1 MIQNQG
7 EQDCSNCGFP
17 VERGPTK
24 ELYITVDMADML
36 GSTDNNR
43 IVEYKTK

>member
-1 MIQNQG
+1 M
-7 EQDCSNCGFP
+7 F
-17 VERGPTK
+17 
-24 ELYITVDMADML
+24 ELWLSSGKRARLRSYITVDMADML